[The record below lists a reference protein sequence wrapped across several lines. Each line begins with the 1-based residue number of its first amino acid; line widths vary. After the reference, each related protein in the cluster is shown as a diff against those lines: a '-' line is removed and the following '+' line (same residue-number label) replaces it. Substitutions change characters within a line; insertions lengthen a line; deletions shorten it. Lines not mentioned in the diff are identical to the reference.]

1 MGQGLRRKDFGTPFE
16 NYIPIPSGNI
26 PIT

>member
-1 MGQGLRRKDFGTPFE
+1 VGQGLRRQDFGTPFE